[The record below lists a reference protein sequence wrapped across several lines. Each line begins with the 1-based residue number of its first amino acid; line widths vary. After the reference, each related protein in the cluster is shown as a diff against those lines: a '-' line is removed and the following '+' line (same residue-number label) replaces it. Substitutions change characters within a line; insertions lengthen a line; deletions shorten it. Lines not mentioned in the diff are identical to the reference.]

1 MARGEKMTIV
11 SISVP
16 SELLSRFD
24 EILALKGFRSRSDAM
39 RESMRS
45 FVDEAEWDSTEGE
58 NQIVIT
64 MIYDE
69 IGPRGEL
76 SVLQHRYEEIQM
88 MLHLHLE
95 KGQCMEVFIAR
106 GPNSRLREI
115 LGKIRKVKG
124 VRSIRF
130 ISTSRSAD

>member
-1 MARGEKMTIV
+1 M
-11 SISVP
+11 
-16 SELLSRFD
+16 RFD
-24 EILALKGFRSRSDAM
+24 EVLTDKGFRSRSDAV

-45 FVDEAEWDSTEGE
+45 FVDESEWDSSDGE

-69 IGPRGEL
+69 AGPRGEL
-76 SVLQHRYEEIQM
+76 SILQHRYEEIQM
-88 MLHLHLE
+88 MLHLHIE

-115 LGKIRKVKG
+115 LSKIRKVKG

-130 ISTSRSAD
+130 ISTARPTG

>member
-1 MARGEKMTIV
+1 MTIV
-11 SISVP
+11 SISVNG
-16 SELLSRFD
+16 ELLNRFD
-24 EILALKGFRSRSDAM
+24 EVLAVKGFRSRSDAM
-39 RESMRS
+39 REAMRA
-45 FVDEAEWDSTEGE
+45 FVDEAEWDSSEGE

-69 IGPRGEL
+69 LGPRGEL

-106 GPNSRLREI
+106 GPNTRLREI
-115 LGKIRKVKG
+115 LGRIRKIKG

-130 ISTSRSAD
+130 IATS

>member
-1 MARGEKMTIV
+1 MTIV
-11 SISVP
+11 SISIP
-16 SELLSRFD
+16 EDLLQRFD
-24 EILALKGFRSRSDAM
+24 EVMNDKGFRSRSDAM

-45 FVDEAEWDSTEGE
+45 FVDESEWEASEGE

-69 IGPRGEL
+69 AGPRGEL

-88 MLHLHLE
+88 MLHLHIE

-106 GPNSRLREI
+106 GPNIRLKEI
-115 LGKIRKVKG
+115 LSKIRKVKG

-130 ISTSRSAD
+130 ISTPRPTS

>member
-1 MARGEKMTIV
+1 MTIV
-11 SISVP
+11 SMSV
-16 SELLSRFD
+16 SEELLGRVD
-24 EILALKGFRSRSDAM
+24 EISASKGFRTRSDAM
-39 RESMRS
+39 RESMRL
-45 FVDEAEWDSTEGE
+45 FVDEAEWDSSEGE

-76 SVLQHRYEEIQM
+76 SVLQHRYEEVQM

-106 GPNSRLREI
+106 GPNSVLKEI

-130 ISTSRSAD
+130 ISTPG

>member
-1 MARGEKMTIV
+1 MTIV
-11 SISVP
+11 SMSVP
-16 SELLSRFD
+16 EELLSRFD
-24 EILALKGFRSRSDAM
+24 EVSTSKGFRTRSDAM
-39 RESMRS
+39 RESMRV
-45 FVDEAEWDSTEGE
+45 FVDEAEWDSSEGE

-64 MIYDE
+64 MIYDD

-76 SVLQHRYEEIQM
+76 SVLQHRYDEIQM

-106 GPNSRLREI
+106 GPNSKLREI
-115 LGKIRKVKG
+115 LGKIRKVRG

-130 ISTSRSAD
+130 VSTSRAGE

>member
-1 MARGEKMTIV
+1 MTIV
-11 SISVP
+11 SVSLP
-16 SELLSRFD
+16 EELLKRFD
-24 EILALKGFRSRSDAM
+24 EVSSSKGFRSRSDAVKEMM
-39 RESMRS
+39 RT
-45 FVDEAEWDSTEGE
+45 FVDETEWDSADGE
-58 NQIVIT
+58 NQVVIT

-76 SVLQHRYEEIQM
+76 SVLQHRYDEIQM

-106 GPNSRLREI
+106 GPNSVLREI
-115 LGKIRKVKG
+115 LGKIRNVKG

-130 ISTSRSAD
+130 ISTPRTVG

>member
-1 MARGEKMTIV
+1 MTIV

-16 SELLSRFD
+16 EDLLMRFD
-24 EILALKGFRSRSDAM
+24 EVLTDKGFRSRSDAV

-45 FVDEAEWDSTEGE
+45 FVDESEWDSSDGE

-69 IGPRGEL
+69 AGPRGEL

-106 GPNSRLREI
+106 GPNQRLREI

-130 ISTSRSAD
+130 ISTSRSIG

>member
-1 MARGEKMTIV
+1 MTIV

-24 EILALKGFRSRSDAM
+24 EILASKGFRSRSDAM
-39 RESMRS
+39 RESMRL
-45 FVDEAEWDSTEGE
+45 FVDEAEWSSTEGE

-69 IGPRGEL
+69 VGPRGEL

-95 KGQCMEVFIAR
+95 KGQCMVFIAR

-115 LGKIRKVKG
+115 LSKIRKVKG

>member
-1 MARGEKMTIV
+1 MTIV
-11 SISVP
+11 SISIP
-16 SELLSRFD
+16 EDLLIRFD
-24 EILALKGFRSRSDAM
+24 EVMTDKGFRSRSDAM

-45 FVDEAEWDSTEGE
+45 FVDESEWEASDGE

-69 IGPRGEL
+69 AGPRGEL

-88 MLHLHLE
+88 MLHLHIE
-95 KGQCMEVFIAR
+95 RGQCMEVFIAR

-115 LGKIRKVKG
+115 LSKIRKVKG

-130 ISTSRSAD
+130 ISTARPTG

>member
-1 MARGEKMTIV
+1 MKIV
-11 SISVP
+11 SMSVP
-16 SELLSRFD
+16 VELLQRFD
-24 EILALKGFRSRSDAM
+24 DVSSSKGFRTRSDAM
-39 RESMRS
+39 RESMRL
-45 FVDEAEWDSTEGE
+45 FVDEEEWASSEGE

-69 IGPRGEL
+69 VGPRGEL
-76 SVLQHRYEEIQM
+76 SILQHRYEEIQM

-106 GPNSRLREI
+106 GSINRLREI
-115 LGKIRKVKG
+115 LGKIRKVRG

-130 ISTSRSAD
+130 ISTSRDGE

>member
-1 MARGEKMTIV
+1 MTIV

-16 SELLSRFD
+16 DELLTKFD
-24 EILALKGFRSRSDAM
+24 VMSKTKGFRSRSDAI

-45 FVDEAEWDSTEGE
+45 SIDEVEWESAEGE

-69 IGPRGEL
+69 HGPRGEL

-115 LGKIRKVKG
+115 LGRIRKVKG

-130 ISTSRSAD
+130 ISTSKIGG

>member
-1 MARGEKMTIV
+1 LTIV

-16 SELLSRFD
+16 EDLLRKFD
-24 EILALKGFRSRSDAM
+24 EVSRSKGFRSRSDAVKETM
-39 RESMRS
+39 RTL
-45 FVDEAEWDSTEGE
+45 VDEVEWEKADGE
-58 NQIVIT
+58 NQMVIT
-64 MIYDE
+64 MIYE
-69 IGPRGEL
+69 EPGPRGEL

-106 GPNSRLREI
+106 GPNSVLKEI

-124 VRSIRF
+124 VRSLRY
-130 ISTSRSAD
+130 ISTPA

>member
-1 MARGEKMTIV
+1 MTIV

-16 SELLSRFD
+16 EDLLRKFD
-24 EILALKGFRSRSDAM
+24 EVLSSKGFRSRSDAM

-45 FVDEAEWDSTEGE
+45 LVDEAEWDSSEGE

-69 IGPRGEL
+69 VGPRGEL

-106 GPNSRLREI
+106 GPNARLREI
-115 LGKIRKVKG
+115 LSKIRNVKG

-130 ISTSRSAD
+130 VSTSRTGG

>member
-1 MARGEKMTIV
+1 MTIV
-11 SISVP
+11 SISIP
-16 SELLSRFD
+16 EDLLKRFD
-24 EILALKGFRSRSDAM
+24 ETSVARGFRSRSDAV
-39 RESMRS
+39 RESIRG
-45 FVDEAEWDSTEGE
+45 FVDEAEWDSAEGE
-58 NQIVIT
+58 NQVVIT

-95 KGQCMEVFIAR
+95 KGQCIEVFIAR
-106 GPNSRLREI
+106 GPNQKLREI

-130 ISTSRSAD
+130 ISTSRSIG

>member
-1 MARGEKMTIV
+1 MTIV
-11 SISVP
+11 SMSVP
-16 SELLSRFD
+16 EELLTRFD
-24 EILALKGFRSRSDAM
+24 EVFGVKGFRTRSDAM
-39 RESMRS
+39 REAMRS
-45 FVDEAEWDSTEGE
+45 FVDEAEWNSLEGE

-69 IGPRGEL
+69 VGPRGEL

-95 KGQCMEVFIAR
+95 KWQCMEVFIAR
-106 GPNSRLREI
+106 GPNQTLREI
-115 LGKIRKVKG
+115 LGKIRRVKG

-130 ISTSRSAD
+130 ISIPKSIG